1 MTSESYNYTTEA
13 DPFERNTIRL
23 RGLRAI
29 AMVTECSMRD
39 PAGKPA
45 DHVISEVFHAIEL
58 MSEDIERDMYEV
70 VREAL
75 EDASRARSGAERS
88 SS

>member
-1 MTSESYNYTTEA
+1 MTSESYNYTTEPDA
-13 DPFERNTIRL
+13 FERNTIRL

-58 MSEDIERDMYEV
+58 MSEDIQRDMYEIA
-70 VREAL
+70 REARD
-75 EDASRARSGAERS
+75 EAKAKAES
-88 SS
+88 A